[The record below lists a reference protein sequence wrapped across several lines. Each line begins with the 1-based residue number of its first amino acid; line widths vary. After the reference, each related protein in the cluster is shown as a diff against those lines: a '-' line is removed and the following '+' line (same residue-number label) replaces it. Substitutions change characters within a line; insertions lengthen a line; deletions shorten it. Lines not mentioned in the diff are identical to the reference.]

1 MLFAGL
7 LLLVNVGYVN
17 DYAEIISPAVEVEL
31 ETRLENFTAST
42 GNELAVVT
50 LSSLEGDTV
59 ENVAVALF
67 GQWGI
72 GQKGKDNG
80 VLLLIAPNERE
91 LRIEVGYGLEPVL
104 TDSRAGTIIREV
116 ITPKF
121 KENNYDAGVTDGV
134 EAILAVLAGEDIAQS
149 VAIGNSDGGWVVLVI
164 FIVIIFFIWLIR
176 QRAKPGLPG
185 SRKSSW
191 GGFTFGKSSGSSSG
205 GFSGGS
211 SGGGGSSGKW

>member
-91 LRIEVGYGLEPVL
+91 LRIEVGYGLEPV
-104 TDSRAGTIIREV
+104 
-116 ITPKF
+116 
-121 KENNYDAGVTDGV
+121 
-134 EAILAVLAGEDIAQS
+134 
-149 VAIGNSDGGWVVLVI
+149 
-164 FIVIIFFIWLIR
+164 
-176 QRAKPGLPG
+176 
-185 SRKSSW
+185 
-191 GGFTFGKSSGSSSG
+191 
-205 GFSGGS
+205 
-211 SGGGGSSGKW
+211 